1 MNWRRQ
7 KALYGA
13 MPVPVATMMNTA
25 LGSSGMSRILPVG
38 PAQRRDPDRRT
49 ICDSCMCCRT
59 ESFRPAQV

>member
-25 LGSSGMSRILPVG
+25 LGSSGISRILPVG
-38 PAQRRDPDRRT
+38 PVRGAAPDGQGT
-49 ICDSCMCCRT
+49 CMFSKATC
-59 ESFRPAQV
+59 EFQL